1 MQKLLIRYV
10 SILILI
16 SGLISSEY
24 QNLIL
29 IEFDNVNQNKYFDYL
44 RNSLPNKIKNYPFF
58 NTHFNIEYAGSIE
71 PYLDTAG
78 NETSESV
85 LLMGRFN
92 VSNSQIKISYNI
104 YDMKNWNKMI
114 TKEFFCMSRDEEC
127 ITSSLLS
134 SLNKSFSSLFPLEK
148 EEIDSSY
155 SINEKPLIEEGSQ
168 DVFDNIY
175 GALKNFA
182 IEADL
187 QYSWKEMTKEGS
199 QFGDRYYKDID
210 SLDAQFLIENSKQKN
225 TEKLLGF
232 IERILI
238 NPYDVMIDE
247 ITFDT
252 DLYGE
257 NILVNIPVRYLIKKS
272 LIEDFLV
279 TIPHISNS
287 NKNGSVSINFSRSNY
302 IFTDEIENRFALMEY
317 QVLPVLFL
325 SDVEGKLSKVHIDSW
340 KHKNKE
346 GQNINDKISISDD
359 FYPLFS
365 ITPGEKNMH
374 IHLDMHVLEVNYNFT
389 VTPAEIEKISKVAI
403 KFLYEEEI
411 DKAITNLMV
420 NNE

>member
-24 QNLIL
+24 QNLVL

-44 RNSLPNKIKNYPFF
+44 RSALPNKIKNYPFF
-58 NTHFNIEYAGSIE
+58 NAKFNIEYAGSIE
-71 PYLDTAG
+71 PYLDIIG
-78 NETSESV
+78 DETSESV

-114 TKEFFCMSRDEEC
+114 SKEFFCMSRDEEC

-134 SLNKSFSSLFPLEK
+134 SLNKSFSSLFPFES
-148 EEIDSSY
+148 EEIDTSY
-155 SINEKPLIEEGSQ
+155 SINVEPLIEEGNH
-168 DVFDNIY
+168 DIFDDIY

-210 SLDAQFLIENSKQKN
+210 SLDAQSLIENSKQKN
-225 TEKLLGF
+225 TEKLLSF
-232 IERILI
+232 IDRILV
-238 NPYDVMIDE
+238 NPYDVIIDE

-252 DLYGE
+252 DLFGE
-257 NILVNIPVRYLIKKS
+257 SIIVNVPVRYAIKKS

-279 TIPHISNS
+279 TIPHSSNS
-287 NKNGSVSINFSRSNY
+287 NKNGSVAINFSRSDY
-302 IFTDEIENRFALMEY
+302 MFTDEIDDRFALMEY
-317 QVLPVLFL
+317 QVLPVVFL
-325 SDVEGKLSKVHIDSW
+325 SDIQGKLSRVHIDSW

-346 GQNINDKISISDD
+346 GQSINDKISISDN

-365 ITPGEKNMH
+365 ITPGEKNLH
-374 IHLDMHVLEVNYNFT
+374 IHLDMHILELHYNFT
-389 VTPAEIEKISKVAI
+389 VSPDEIEKISKVAI